1 MAYDQRQWG
10 SKWPVD
16 EHVPGFRNEAL
27 AFMTSCESTVHK
39 LLECFALGLGM
50 PYEDF
55 KMVHTFNSGCNANG
69 DNRFHLFHTRRRYNC
84 GLGQLHLLLYDMPVS
99 LQKCRANLT
108 LSAVLLFAN
117 TCLLFVGTG
126 QLCKGLQQRHAL
138 HEL

>member
-27 AFMTSCESTVHK
+27 AFMSSCESVVHK

-55 KMVHTFNSGCNANG
+55 KTVHTFDSGA
-69 DNRFHLFHTRRRYNC
+69 
-84 GLGQLHLLLYDMPVS
+84 LGQTQLLLYDMPVG

-108 LSAVLLFAN
+108 FCCASV
-117 TCLLFVGTG
+117 C
-126 QLCKGLQQRHAL
+126 
-138 HEL
+138 

>member
-27 AFMTSCESTVHK
+27 TFMGKCEGVVHK

-55 KMVHTFNSGCNANG
+55 KKVGPCRTAFAHCTCAVS
-69 DNRFHLFHTRRRYNC
+69 HC
-84 GLGQLHLLLYDMPVS
+84 GAEV
-99 LQKCRANLT
+99 
-108 LSAVLLFAN
+108 
-117 TCLLFVGTG
+117 
-126 QLCKGLQQRHAL
+126 
-138 HEL
+138 